1 MPLSQVSKR
10 TEELPRVALNVV
22 SHLRRKGCVVWSE
35 AAVEQALYS
44 SLLYR
49 GYYTD
54 PNNEWALCLN
64 KHVDDVTP
72 EDIHQLADDV
82 INYLLNEKLT
92 DELYSVSECAEVQL
106 QLLVNNGIDLSPS
119 DA

>member
-49 GYYTD
+49 GTTQI
-54 PNNEWALCLN
+54 PTMNGRC
-64 KHVDDVTP
+64 V
-72 EDIHQLADDV
+72 
-82 INYLLNEKLT
+82 LT
-92 DELYSVSECAEVQL
+92 SMLMT
-106 QLLVNNGIDLSPS
+106 
-119 DA
+119 